1 LISKLED
8 GLNRKMTLISA
19 PAGYGKTTLVSEWL
33 GRINISVGWLSIDQ
47 EDNDAT
53 RFWNYFLAA
62 LQSSVADLGE
72 STQRLLQAP
81 QLPPL
86 QTILTTL
93 INEITAFDGQI
104 VLVLDDYHLI
114 SNPVI
119 HDGLAFI
126 LEHQP
131 PGLHLVLLT
140 RADPTLPT
148 ISLRARDQL
157 TEMRQEDLRFTQSE
171 TAQFLNDLM
180 ALGLTDE
187 DVSAL
192 ESRTEGWA
200 VGLQLAGLSLQGRED
215 VHQFIQSFT
224 GSPHYLVEYLAE
236 EILRRQPERIK
247 NFLVETSI
255 LGRLCGPLCDAVTSG
270 HNSDEILQE
279 ILRDNLF
286 LIPLDEEHYWYRYH
300 HLFAEVLSGFLN
312 KDLQPEEVLTLH
324 CRASLWHEQYGTL
337 DETIKHTFEA
347 NDIERAAKLLNAYI
361 ETRTTSEDLSALLTW
376 TSALPPDLIQSRPR
390 LCLVQAWALAFGG
403 DFDAVEPWLQFA
415 EAGAKS
421 AEDESESTRI
431 LGNVATLRA
440 FIADRTGDS
449 VHAIDFALKADEL
462 LPDDELSSRSML
474 PYILGRAY
482 RVVGDLDQA
491 SQANA
496 DMERFGRAAGNVMT
510 VSMALCEQATL
521 YKLRGQL
528 SLAADTYHQ
537 AEQFIKEHD
546 DGQFVTRALVDLG
559 LGDLSYEQNDLE
571 SAMGK

>member
-33 GRINISVGWLSIDQ
+33 GRINISVGWLSFDQ

-62 LQSSVADLGE
+62 LQSSIADLGE

-86 QTILTTL
+86 QAILTTL

-140 RADPTLPT
+140 RADPPLPT

-157 TEMRQEDLRFTQSE
+157 TELRQEDLRFTQDE

-200 VGLQLAGLSLQGRED
+200 VGLQLAGLSLQGRKD
-215 VHQFIQSFT
+215 VHQFIQGFT
-224 GSPHYLVEYLAE
+224 GSHHYLVEYLAE

-279 ILRDNLF
+279 LLRDNLF

-324 CRASLWHEQYGTL
+324 RRASLWHEQYGTL
-337 DETIKHTFEA
+337 DETI
-347 NDIERAAKLLNAYI
+347 IEQR
-361 ETRTTSEDLSALLTW
+361 
-376 TSALPPDLIQSRPR
+376 
-390 LCLVQAWALAFGG
+390 
-403 DFDAVEPWLQFA
+403 
-415 EAGAKS
+415 
-421 AEDESESTRI
+421 
-431 LGNVATLRA
+431 
-440 FIADRTGDS
+440 
-449 VHAIDFALKADEL
+449 
-462 LPDDELSSRSML
+462 DDEM
-474 PYILGRAY
+474 YIW
-482 RVVGDLDQA
+482 
-491 SQANA
+491 N
-496 DMERFGRAAGNVMT
+496 
-510 VSMALCEQATL
+510 
-521 YKLRGQL
+521 
-528 SLAADTYHQ
+528 
-537 AEQFIKEHD
+537 
-546 DGQFVTRALVDLG
+546 LVP
-559 LGDLSYEQNDLE
+559 NFLE
-571 SAMGK
+571 